1 MVKNRRPLTERRWRA
16 ISGNDSSYD
25 GSFFY
30 GVATTEI
37 FCRPSCPSKLPKREN
52 VRVFASPEEAKWQ
65 GFRPCKRCK
74 PEGQEVPLQEW
85 VGQIKAFLEG
95 NFQKNMTLKELEEA
109 CHGSRFY
116 LQRRF
121 TEVAG
126 CSPRQYLE
134 QIRIDRAKEL
144 LLVGEKSISEIGRAV
159 GFSNAE
165 YFITRF
171 RHLVGITP
179 LQYRRRKQSKEGS
192 ENQ

>member
-1 MVKNRRPLTERRWRA
+1 MVKNRRLLTERRWRG
-16 ISGNDSSYD
+16 ISENDSSYD

-30 GVATTEI
+30 GVATTGI

-52 VRVFASPEEAKWQ
+52 VRIFASPEEAKRQ

-95 NFQKNMTLKELEEA
+95 NFQQNMTLKELEEA

-121 TEVAG
+121 SEVVG
-126 CSPRQYLE
+126 CSPHRYLE
-134 QIRIDRAKEL
+134 QIRIDRAKESL
-144 LLVGEKSISEIGRAV
+144 LRGELPIFEVGRMV
-159 GFSNAE
+159 GFSNTE

-171 RHLVGITP
+171 RHLVGTTP
-179 LQYRRRKQSKEGS
+179 LRYRRRKQRKEGS
-192 ENQ
+192 